1 MSALLKSPLLKRIA
15 FVVSILVLLAVGGWA
30 QWSIFLN
37 HPAPVDTPVAE
48 EPRVDVGRI
57 QAEAAR
63 TSEPTVAA
71 EPSVRPAPTPE
82 RRPVTGAAERGSSTG
97 PSDGPD
103 MDFAQGQPTPPEAR
117 VEPGPAPAPASAETR
132 QTVVPATP
140 EKQSA
145 REQEQERE
153 AKRAQEE
160 AEARKAA
167 AAKRE
172 KADKSD
178 KSDKS
183 DQRSGRPSFS
193 YRDRPSFP
201 DRDAIPSRREVRAF
215 IREHLEDLPA
225 RFRRP
230 PPWAR

>member
-1 MSALLKSPLLKRIA
+1 MSPLLKLPLLKRIVL
-15 FVVSILVLLAVGGWA
+15 VVSVPVLLAVGGWA

-37 HPAPVDTPVAE
+37 HPAPVDAPVAE
-48 EPRVDVGRI
+48 APRIDIGRI
-57 QAEAAR
+57 EAEAAR
-63 TSEPTVAA
+63 TSEPPVAA
-71 EPSVRPAPTPE
+71 QPSSRPASTPE
-82 RRPVTGAAERGSSTG
+82 RRPATGSSERGSTAA
-97 PSDGPD
+97 PADEPD
-103 MDFAQGQPTPPEAR
+103 MEFAQGQATPPEAR
-117 VEPGPAPAPASAETR
+117 VEPAPAPAPASTETR
-132 QTVVPATP
+132 QAAVPATP

-145 REQEQERE
+145 REQEKERE

-172 KADKSD
+172 KADRA
-178 KSDKS
+178 
-183 DQRSGRPSFS
+183 DQGGGRPSFS

-201 DRDAIPSRREVRAF
+201 SRDAISPREVRAF
-215 IREHLEDLPA
+215 IRDHLEDLPA